1 MKKIKLVTIVL
12 LCLFV
17 VAVILFVF
25 FWEHPS
31 IRSGAEAHNSSLT
44 ESLILSAPKDTLL
57 DIRYLLMEGNFK
69 ESTSETEASTIERM
83 TSEAEDSPKESTSE
97 IEASTI
103 ESMTPEAEDRPKAST
118 TETEASTIESITAK
132 AENSPKESIT
142 ETEVPTIESI
152 TATTEDNP
160 KASILETETS
170 NIESITTQINSDISM
185 DDALFIGDS
194 RTVGLM
200 EYAGIDGADYFCT
213 VGMSVYNIHKKT
225 ASVPNAGKMTLMDL
239 LNSKKYGKIYIML
252 GINEVGYEFSIT
264 VKKYGELI
272 ELIKEKQADA
282 VIFIQA
288 NLHVTKSR
296 SDSDKVINNNA
307 INGLNAELEKL
318 ADGKNKFYLDANILF
333 DDKTGGLS
341 SEKSA
346 DSVHLYAK
354 YYSEW
359 GKWIIRQTSS
369 LIGEG

>member
-1 MKKIKLVTIVL
+1 
-12 LCLFV
+12 
-17 VAVILFVF
+17 
-25 FWEHPS
+25 
-31 IRSGAEAHNSSLT
+31 
-44 ESLILSAPKDTLL
+44 
-57 DIRYLLMEGNFK
+57 
-69 ESTSETEASTIERM
+69 
-83 TSEAEDSPKESTSE
+83 
-97 IEASTI
+97 
-103 ESMTPEAEDRPKAST
+103 
-118 TETEASTIESITAK
+118 
-132 AENSPKESIT
+132 
-142 ETEVPTIESI
+142 
-152 TATTEDNP
+152 
-160 KASILETETS
+160 
-170 NIESITTQINSDISM
+170 
-185 DDALFIGDS
+185 
-194 RTVGLM
+194 
-200 EYAGIDGADYFCT
+200 
-213 VGMSVYNIHKKT
+213 
-225 ASVPNAGKMTLMDL
+225 
-239 LNSKKYGKIYIML
+239 ML